1 MMSQSIRRALV
12 VLSALVLCAVYPLQL
27 ARADTSGAVAHL
39 TIYDA
44 GIAEFHEERMVELQP
59 GLNQIEWRSLMP
71 KAYVRTLRVV
81 AEGAEV
87 VRQDIT
93 YDGTEVR
100 NEKSPVLHL
109 VLRSTAPA
117 AGPRRVQVDYLAP
130 GISWQNDYAL
140 VLEPSAEGAPP
151 TAALL
156 DSWVSIFNRTGTDV
170 GAGTVDLIAG
180 EIALRL
186 DGNAMGDFA
195 ARRGE
200 VAQSN
205 VAYDEVSAAAPSM
218 AATVSGVSAF
228 SRFRLG
234 RDLSFNAN
242 APVNRLPLFQRARLA
257 VAQRNVFEN
266 EYSVQTLGRGGFT
279 LLPRGLEVRLV
290 AKNSTEATMPAGEVT
305 IYARQGDLV
314 QVVGQDR
321 IPLTPPNNEFSVTQ
335 GRSAT
340 VFGTRRVI
348 ERRQVEY
355 RAPNG
360 ETRTKLITSIE
371 VVITNRGTLPA
382 EAFIREGIEPF
393 ADNQWTIL
401 PSSTQGERLGAS
413 AMQFKVQVPAG
424 GKTTVTYTVETK

>member
-1 MMSQSIRRALV
+1 MMSQPLRRALS
-12 VLSALVLCAVYPLQL
+12 VLSALVLCAVYPWQL

-59 GLNQIEWRSLMP
+59 GLNQLEWRSLMP

-81 AEGAEV
+81 PEGAEV

-109 VLRSTAPA
+109 VLRSTAA
-117 AGPRRVQVDYLAP
+117 TAGPRRVQVDYLAP
-130 GISWQNDYAL
+130 GVSWQNDYAL
-140 VLEPSAEGAPP
+140 VLEPTAEGAPP

-186 DGNAMGDFA
+186 EGI
-195 ARRGE
+195 ARDDYALRRE
-200 VAQSN
+200 VTQSN
-205 VAYDEVSAAAPSM
+205 AAYDEVSAAGTAMS
-218 AATVSGVSAF
+218 ATVSGVSAF

-290 AKNSTEATMPAGEVT
+290 AKNSTQVTMPAGEVT
-305 IYARQGDLV
+305 IYARQGELV
-314 QVVGQDR
+314 QVVGQDH
-321 IPLTPPNNEFSVTQ
+321 IALTPPDNEFSVTQ

-340 VFGTRRVI
+340 VFGTRRIV

-355 RAPNG
+355 RAPTG
-360 ETRTKLITSIE
+360 EMRSKLITSIE
-371 VVITNRGTLPA
+371 VIITNRGTLPA

-401 PSSTQGERLGAS
+401 TSSPQGERLGAS

>member
-1 MMSQSIRRALV
+1 MSQPLRRALS
-12 VLSALVLCAVYPLQL
+12 VLSALVLCAVYPWQL

-59 GLNQIEWRSLMP
+59 GLNQLEWRSLMP

-81 AEGAEV
+81 PEGAEV

-109 VLRSTAPA
+109 VLRSTAA
-117 AGPRRVQVDYLAP
+117 TAGPRRVQVDYLAP
-130 GISWQNDYAL
+130 GVSWQNDYAL
-140 VLEPSAEGAPP
+140 VLEPTAEGAPP

-186 DGNAMGDFA
+186 EGI
-195 ARRGE
+195 ARDDYALRRE
-200 VAQSN
+200 VTQSN
-205 VAYDEVSAAAPSM
+205 AAYDEVSAAGTAMS
-218 AATVSGVSAF
+218 ATASGVSAF

-290 AKNSTEATMPAGEVT
+290 AKNSTQVTMPAGEVT
-305 IYARQGDLV
+305 IYARQGELV
-314 QVVGQDR
+314 QVVGQDH
-321 IPLTPPNNEFSVTQ
+321 IALTPPDNEFSVTQ

-340 VFGTRRVI
+340 VFGTRRIV

-355 RAPNG
+355 RAPTG
-360 ETRTKLITSIE
+360 EMRSKLITSIE
-371 VVITNRGTLPA
+371 VIITNRGTLPA

-401 PSSTQGERLGAS
+401 TSSPQGERLGAS

>member
-1 MMSQSIRRALV
+1 MISQSIRRAFV
-12 VLSALVLCAVYPLQL
+12 ALSALVLCVVYPLNL
-27 ARADTSGAVAHL
+27 AHADTSGAVAHL

-44 GIAEFHEERMVELQP
+44 GIAEFHEERTVELQP
-59 GLNQIEWRSLMP
+59 GLNQLEWRSLMP

-109 VLRSTAPA
+109 VLRSTGTT

-140 VLEPSAEGAPP
+140 VLEQTAEGAPP

-186 DGNAMGDFA
+186 EGSANNEYAG
-195 ARRGE
+195 RRD

-205 VAYDEVSAAAPSM
+205 VAYDAVTESTPSVSAE
-218 AATVSGVSAF
+218 VSGVSAF

-234 RDLSFNAN
+234 RDLFFNAN

-290 AKNSTEATMPAGEVT
+290 AKNTTEAPMPAGEVT
-305 IYARQGDLV
+305 IYARQDDLV

-340 VFGTRRVI
+340 VFGTRRII

-355 RAPNG
+355 RAQTG

-371 VVITNRGTLPA
+371 VIITNRGTLPA
-382 EAFIREGIEPF
+382 EAYIREGIEPF

-401 PSSTQGERLGAS
+401 TSSPQGERLGAS

>member
-1 MMSQSIRRALV
+1 MSQPIRRTLV
-12 VLSALVLCAVYPLQL
+12 VFSALVLCAVYPWPR
-27 ARADTSGAVAHL
+27 ARADTNGAVAHL

-44 GIAEFHEERMVELQP
+44 GIAEFHEERMVALQP
-59 GLNQIEWRSLMP
+59 GLNQLEWRSLMP

-109 VLRSTAPA
+109 VLRATGAT
-117 AGPRRVQVDYLAP
+117 GLRRVQVDYLAP

-140 VLEPSAEGAPP
+140 VLEQTAEGAPP

-170 GAGTVDLIAG
+170 GAGLVDLIAG

-186 DGNAMGDFA
+186 EGVARDEYAM
-195 ARRGE
+195 RRD

-205 VAYDEVSAAAPSM
+205 VLSDEEMSARAPSVSAE
-218 AATVSGVSAF
+218 VSGVSAF

-234 RDLSFNAN
+234 RDLFFNAN

-266 EYSVQTLGRGGFT
+266 EYGVQTLGRGGFT

-290 AKNSTEATMPAGEVT
+290 AKNTTEATMPAGEVT
-305 IYARQGDLV
+305 IYAQQGELV

-340 VFGTRRVI
+340 IFGTRRIV
-348 ERRQVEY
+348 ERRQIEY
-355 RAPNG
+355 RAPTG
-360 ETRTKLITSIE
+360 ETRSKLVTSIE
-371 VVITNRGTLPA
+371 VIITNRGTLPVD
-382 EAFIREGIEPF
+382 AFIREGIEPF

-401 PSSTQGERLGAS
+401 TSSPQGERLGAS

-424 GKTTVTYTVETK
+424 SKTTVAYTIETK